1 MGNKILIIAGGG
13 IKHLE
18 PFRREGEKL
27 GLNLTLASFSDLSY
41 KTEGEL
47 KLDVKGEPVEGFDL
61 IYVRLVGK
69 RFEDVS
75 LLVNYAKEKGI
86 KIVDKIYEKSHI
98 IRLPIAKALEV
109 KLLSQAGVPLPK
121 TFFAKLSEI
130 TQKAPELYGF
140 PFVIKGTTGKQG
152 HAVWSPRNKEEL
164 DTLYEELK
172 GKEKEGKRFLAQEF
186 IKASQRVRVFVVGGK
201 AIAAITRPTRWRRR
215 FVEKVNGEYPEGK
228 REALMPVP
236 DADAQLAVSAAG
248 ALDID
253 IAGVDII
260 HDDATGKTYV
270 LEVNSAPRWE
280 SIVKDTG
287 INIEREILKF
297 LESQIKEK

>member
-1 MGNKILIIAGGG
+1 MGLKVV
-13 IKHLE
+13 
-18 PFRREGEKL
+18 
-27 GLNLTLASFSDLSY
+27 TASFSDLSY
-41 KTEGEL
+41 STEGEL
-47 KLDVKGEPVEGFDL
+47 KLTLKGEPVDSFAV
-61 IYVRLVGK
+61 IYIRLVGK
-69 RFEDVS
+69 RFEEVS

-130 TQKAPELYGF
+130 AQKAPELYGF

-164 DTLYEELK
+164 DTLYEGLK
-172 GKEKEGKRFLAQEF
+172 VKEKEGKRFLAQEF
-186 IKASQRVRVFVVGGK
+186 IKASQRNRVLVVGGV
-201 AIAAITRPTRWRRR
+201 AVAGITRPTRWRKR
-215 FVEKVNGEYPEGK
+215 FAQNEAK

-236 DADAQLAVSAAG
+236 DEDAKLAVAAAG

-260 HDDATGKTYV
+260 HEEATAKAYV

-280 SIVKDTG
+280 SITKDTG
-287 INIEREILKF
+287 VNVEREILKF
-297 LESQIKEK
+297 LDRMIGEK

>member
-1 MGNKILIIAGGG
+1 MG
-13 IKHLE
+13 LE
-18 PFRREGEKL
+18 V
-27 GLNLTLASFSDLSY
+27 TAASFSDLSY

-47 KLDVKGEPVEGFDL
+47 KLTLKGEPVEGFDL
-61 IYVRLVGK
+61 IYIRLVGK

-164 DTLYEELK
+164 ETLYEQLK
-172 GKEKEGKRFLAQEF
+172 GQEKEGKRFLAQEF

-215 FVEKVNGEYPEGK
+215 FIEKANGEYPVGK
-228 REALMPVP
+228 REALIPVP
-236 DADAQLAVSAAG
+236 DADAQLALSAAR
-248 ALDID
+248 ALDVD

-260 HDDATGKTYV
+260 HDDATGETYV
-270 LEVNSAPRWE
+270 LEVNSAPRWD
-280 SIVKDTG
+280 SVAKDTG
-287 INIEREILKF
+287 VNVEGEILKF
-297 LESQIKEK
+297 LDSVTPEK

>member
-1 MGNKILIIAGGG
+1 MNKKILIIAGGG
-13 IKHLE
+13 TKHLE
-18 PFRREGEKL
+18 PFKREGEKL
-27 GLNLTLASFSDLSY
+27 GLKVVTASFSDLSY

-47 KLDVKGEPVEGFDL
+47 KLTLKDEPVDSFAV
-61 IYVRLVGK
+61 IYIRLVGK
-69 RFEDVS
+69 RFEEVS

-86 KIVDKIYEKSHI
+86 KIVDRIYEKSHI

-130 TQKAPELYGF
+130 AQKAPELYGF

-164 DTLYEELK
+164 ETLYGELK

-186 IKASQRVRVFVVGGK
+186 IKASQRVRVFVVGGV
-201 AIAAITRPTRWRRR
+201 AVAAITSPTRWRKR
-215 FVEKVNGEYPEGK
+215 FVAKVNGEYPAGK

-236 DADAQLAVSAAG
+236 GADAKLAVAAAG
-248 ALDID
+248 ALDVD

-260 HDDATGKTYV
+260 HDDATGRAYV
-270 LEVNSAPRWE
+270 LEVNSAPRWD
-280 SIVKDTG
+280 SIAKDTG
-287 INIEREILKF
+287 VNVEREILKF
-297 LESQIKEK
+297 LR

>member
-18 PFRREGEKL
+18 PFKREGGKL
-27 GLNLTLASFSDLSY
+27 GLEVATASFSDLSY
-41 KTEGEL
+41 RAEGEL
-47 KLDVKGEPVEGFDL
+47 KLTVKGEALEEFDVVY
-61 IYVRLVGK
+61 IRLVGK
-69 RFEDVS
+69 RLEDVS

-86 KIVDKIYEKSHI
+86 KIVDKVYEKSHI

-130 TQKAPELYGF
+130 VQKAPDIYGF

-152 HAVWSPRNKEEL
+152 HAVWSPRKKEEL
-164 DTLYEELK
+164 EALYEELK

-186 IKASQRVRVFVVGGK
+186 IKASQRNRVFVIGGV
-201 AIAAITRPTRWRRR
+201 AIAAITRPTRWRKR
-215 FVEKVNGEYPEGK
+215 FSKRPAL
-228 REALMPVP
+228 REALSPIP
-236 DADAQLAVSAAG
+236 EEDATLAVMAAN

-260 HDDATGKTYV
+260 HEDATKKAYV

-280 SIVKDTG
+280 SIEKDTG
-287 INIEREILKF
+287 LNIEREILKF
-297 LESQIKEK
+297 LDAKRDEK

>member
-1 MGNKILIIAGGG
+1 MGNRILIIAGGG

-18 PFRREGEKL
+18 PFKREGEKL
-27 GLNLTLASFSDLSY
+27 GLQVVTASFSDLSY

-47 KLDVKGEPVEGFDL
+47 KLEVKGDSVEGFDV

-86 KIVDKIYEKSHI
+86 RIVDRIYEKSHI
-98 IRLPIAKALEV
+98 IRLPVAKALEV

-130 TQKAPELYGF
+130 VQKAPELYGF

-152 HAVWSPRNKEEL
+152 HAVWSPRDKEEL
-164 DTLYEELK
+164 DELYKELK

-186 IKASQRVRVFVVGGK
+186 VKAGQRNRVFVIGTVAVG
-201 AIAAITRPTRWRRR
+201 AITRPTRWRKR
-215 FVEKVNGEYPEGK
+215 FTNKEAI
-228 REALMPVP
+228 REALVPVP
-236 DADAQLAVSAAG
+236 EEDATLALKAAG

-260 HDDATGKTYV
+260 HEDATGKAYV
-270 LEVNSAPRWE
+270 LEVNSAPRWD
-280 SIVKDTG
+280 SITKDTG
-287 INIEREILKF
+287 INIEKEILIF
-297 LESQIKEK
+297 LDSIIGGK